1 MNQNLQKP
9 TAAFIGASWAALLVG
24 VSAYL
29 IGLYNLSLGLTL
41 KGYFLVLLL
50 YGLFATVSLQKSV
63 RDQLEEIQVSTLYLG
78 LCWASVAIVV
88 GLLAIG
94 LWNTD
99 GLADSERGFYAMSF
113 LLSLFAVVAVQKNT
127 RDVLLADKQS
137 DMP

>member
-1 MNQNLQKP
+1 V
-9 TAAFIGASWAALLVG
+9 AFIGASWAALLVG
-24 VSAYL
+24 IAAYL

-41 KGYFLVLLL
+41 KGYFLVLLM

-63 RDQLEEIQVSTLYLG
+63 RDELEGIQVSTLYLG
-78 LCWASVAIVV
+78 LCWASVVIVIV
-88 GLLAIG
+88 LLAIG

-137 DMP
+137 DIP